1 MNDICIPTDSVRTL
15 IKLINPV
22 YTGYNLLRLGNEG
35 DGGYLLPDCLSGMNV
50 AYHQVQVVIP
60 LLNVL
65 AKTVQYKMSIMRPRN
80 ARSTNK

>member
-35 DGGYLLPDCLSGMNV
+35 DGGYLLPDCLSGIECCLSPGTGCDP
-50 AYHQVQVVIP
+50 A
-60 LLNVL
+60 
-65 AKTVQYKMSIMRPRN
+65 
-80 ARSTNK
+80 TNWY